1 MIKVLDRHQP
11 SFVDWDCSGAW
22 LGRASEAGGDGHASS
37 NATVTTRDLDSPL
50 CEPAGTGM
58 KVDVARVLVME
69 SQPIVA
75 LVLHLVL
82 ENRGYSVRDVGSRAE
97 GPRGEPQL
105 DTGCDRDR
113 ASHHI

>member
-1 MIKVLDRHQP
+1 VIKVLDRHQP

-58 KVDVARVLVME
+58 KLTWPE
-69 SQPIVA
+69 
-75 LVLHLVL
+75 
-82 ENRGYSVRDVGSRAE
+82 
-97 GPRGEPQL
+97 
-105 DTGCDRDR
+105 C
-113 ASHHI
+113 